1 MSHEIRTPMNA
12 IVGLTD
18 VMLRKDLPPDERG
31 YMLNIKSSGKA
42 LLNLINDLLDFS
54 KIEAGK
60 FTISEDEY
68 NIVPMLRDICLI
80 GRIRIG
86 GKGIR
91 FNADIDSSLPK
102 GLYGDQLRL
111 RQVIINIVNNAVKYT
126 DKGMVTLS
134 VKAMQRKADKVQLF
148 ISVRD
153 TGIGIKQ
160 EDIAK
165 LFDAF
170 SQVDLKT
177 NTGKEGTGLG
187 LAISAQLV
195 ALMGG
200 ELKVESEYGKGS
212 EFYFTVLQ
220 GITDAEEI
228 GVFDE
233 HGSDDGAQQDHFD
246 FTAPEANIL
255 LVEDNEINCEAA
267 LALLEPLEMKIDTA
281 ENGAK
286 ALEKLESKKYNL
298 VFMDQFMPVMD
309 GMQAVRK
316 IREKDDDYY
325 RSLPVIALTADAVSG
340 VRDKFIDAGM
350 DDFLSKPIDMKDMC
364 AKLKKWLPNGLIKYN
379 NK

>member
-1 MSHEIRTPMNA
+1 MLVLLAYFIEIAVSSIQAVIPTSLISCFGIMLINLSFFLTMESPDVHLIELLRKEKERADEANNAKSMFLSNMSHEIRTPMNA

-80 GRIRIG
+80 GRTRIG
-86 GKGIR
+86 
-91 FNADIDSSLPK
+91 
-102 GLYGDQLRL
+102 
-111 RQVIINIVNNAVKYT
+111 
-126 DKGMVTLS
+126 
-134 VKAMQRKADKVQLF
+134 
-148 ISVRD
+148 
-153 TGIGIKQ
+153 
-160 EDIAK
+160 
-165 LFDAF
+165 
-170 SQVDLKT
+170 
-177 NTGKEGTGLG
+177 
-187 LAISAQLV
+187 
-195 ALMGG
+195 
-200 ELKVESEYGKGS
+200 GKGS

-220 GITDAEEI
+220 GITDAKEI